1 MSVPALSRAAHR
13 KPYVR
18 AGVVWD
24 SVRERERT
32 QKKGRKEGGVSIAG
46 ERETLVF
53 VSFRFD
59 LRGGER
65 EGETEGG
72 TTARGHV

>member
-1 MSVPALSRAAHR
+1 MWGCRGLCKEIATHA
-13 KPYVR
+13 
-18 AGVVWD
+18 D
-24 SVRERERT
+24 
-32 QKKGRKEGGVSIAG
+32 KEGDVSKAG
-46 ERETLVF
+46 KRETLVF

-72 TTARGHV
+72 TASQGHV